1 MVCPPSRGRRKGGAL
16 APGARFAKICL
27 PFVAFTRSCLQ
38 QRIQRRAPAEQGAVL
53 RRPCVATRITGASIS
68 VDMAGKGT
76 RHRAWRK
83 GKQSET
89 RCIAQPGGR
98 SQSPPTVGERS
109 AAVCQRRAWCKAG
122 WPLWALA
129 VATKR
134 DFAETS
140 VASYRGGAGCIG
152 RAFWRRRLVA
162 GVAARE
168 RSDLGQSSY
177 PLARVRHSR
186 EFWRTP

>member
-1 MVCPPSRGRRKGGAL
+1 MVCPPSHGRRKGGAL
-16 APGARFAKICL
+16 SPGARFAKICL
-27 PFVAFTRSCLQ
+27 PFVAFTRSCLHKGYSGG
-38 QRIQRRAPAEQGAVL
+38 RRRNRGLFFEGLAWPRE
-53 RRPCVATRITGASIS
+53 ITGASIS

-89 RCIAQPGGR
+89 RCIAQPRGR

-109 AAVCQRRAWCKAG
+109 AAACQRRAWCKAG

-186 EFWRTP
+186 EF